1 MAKIYID
8 NSSYMEFI
16 DEIATKMM
24 ELEFEEY
31 YKNTGFDNL
40 EDKTY
45 CLTDEAQDFFNEKYD
60 EIETIL
66 NKTLNIYSNNE
77 LINDN

>member
-1 MAKIYID
+1 ID
-8 NSSYMEFI
+8 NAKYMEFI
-16 DEIATKMM
+16 DDIATKMM

-60 EIETIL
+60 EVEAIL
-66 NKTLNIYSNNE
+66 NKTLNIYSNE
-77 LINDN
+77 HFDRDSREV